1 MEDFTYFNQYFI
13 LFGHSK
19 IQVKVLASI
28 EIIPKFHKSRTLYYY
43 KFSSA
48 LRSSYLDPENF
59 LQQDV
64 PYT

>member
-1 MEDFTYFNQYFI
+1 MINKVEMKLI
-13 LFGHSK
+13 LLMF
-19 IQVKVLASI
+19 SI